1 MESRLDRGARALAR
15 RVTRRGA
22 ARTAAG
28 GVLTA
33 VLSRRAGASTA
44 KAQEATPGAC
54 PATTQA
60 ENKALVERYWREVW
74 TAGGED
80 AVSGV
85 LAPDEVH
92 HWGIG
97 DDTVGHEAF
106 RGRLRQFLEAFPDFA
121 TEVEQLVAEGDRVVS
136 RQTYRATH
144 RGEWL
149 GIAPTETEVEWTGV
163 QIFRIECGR
172 IAESWGQADHLGL
185 LRQLGGLPGVA
196 TPAAA
201 TPTA

>member
-1 MESRLDRGARALAR
+1 MESRLDRAAKALAR
-15 RVTRRGA
+15 RATRREV

-28 GVLTA
+28 GVLA
-33 VLSRRAGASTA
+33 AALARRAAVSTA

-54 PATTQA
+54 PASTPA
-60 ENKALVERYWREVW
+60 ENKALVERYWAEVW

-92 HWGIG
+92 HWGLG

-106 RGRLRQFLEAFPDFA
+106 RGRLRRFLQAFPDFA
-121 TEVEQLVAEGDRVVS
+121 VEIEQLVAEGDRAVS

-144 RGEWL
+144 R
-149 GIAPTETEVEWTGV
+149 
-163 QIFRIECGR
+163 C
-172 IAESWGQADHLGL
+172 
-185 LRQLGGLPGVA
+185 
-196 TPAAA
+196 
-201 TPTA
+201 